1 MKQLHRRVVVTGLG
15 ILSPIGNSVDDAWY
29 SCIEGKSGITSVDI
43 GLKNNPVT
51 IGGRLKDF
59 NPENFLDSKE
69 IRRIDPFIQYGIIA
83 ANQSIEHSGILESNI
98 DLTKVGVNF
107 GAGIGGI
114 DTIEKNKVL
123 LEEKGYKKVSPFF
136 VPGSIV
142 NMISGLVSIKHGF
155 MGPNTSVVTACSTGN
170 HCIGTAAR
178 SIACGEADVMIAG
191 GAEMASTPL
200 SIAGFISARALSLNP
215 NPEVASRPWDKDRD
229 GFVLSDGAGSLVL
242 EDYGHAKARGATI
255 HAEIIGFGASSDAYH
270 MTAPPEDGRGAAL
283 AMSNAINDAEINL
296 SEVDYINAHGTS
308 TPVGDM
314 QELHAVREVF
324 KDYDYLPKL
333 TSTKSLTGHSLGAT
347 GVQEAIYTLVMM
359 NNNFISGSANIEN
372 EDPEIGKIEIPR
384 KTLQNIDINLAL
396 SNSFGFGGTN
406 ACLAI
411 SKYN

>member
-15 ILSPIGNSVDDAWY
+15 ILSPIGNTVDDSWS
-29 SCIEGKSGITSVDI
+29 SCIEGKSGITTVDI
-43 GLKNNPVT
+43 GLKNNPVNV
-51 IGGRLKDF
+51 GGRLKNF
-59 NPENFLDSKE
+59 NTDEFLDSKE
-69 IRRIDPFIQYGIIA
+69 VRRIDPFIQYGLIA
-83 ANQSIEHSGILESNI
+83 ANQSIENSGILESDV
-98 DLTKVGVNF
+98 DLKKVGVNF

-123 LEEKGYKKVSPFF
+123 LEDRGYRKVSPFF

-215 NPEVASRPWDKDRD
+215 DPDSASRPWDRDRD

-242 EDYGHAKARGATI
+242 EDFSHAKARGAII
-255 HAEIIGFGASSDAYH
+255 HAEIIGFGTSSDAYH

-283 AMSNAINDAEINL
+283 AMSNAIDDAEINI
-296 SEVDYINAHGTS
+296 SDVDYINAHGTS
-308 TPVGDM
+308 TPLGDVA
-314 QELHAVREVF
+314 ETVALKSVF
-324 KDYDYLPKL
+324 GDSVPQIS
-333 TSTKSLTGHSLGAT
+333 STKSMTGHTLGAA
-347 GVQEAIYTLVMM
+347 GAIESIFCIKAI
-359 NNNFISGSANIEN
+359 NNGI
-372 EDPEIGKIEIPR
+372 IPP
-384 KTLQNIDINLAL
+384 TINLDNPDPLCDLNYTPLVSIEKDVTIAMN
-396 SNSFGFGGTN
+396 NSFGFGGTN
-406 ACLAI
+406 STLVFKKI
-411 SKYN
+411 

>member
-15 ILSPIGNSVDDAWY
+15 ILSPIGNTVDEAWH
-29 SCIEGKSGITSVDI
+29 SCIEGKSGITAVDI
-43 GLKNNPVT
+43 GLENNPVK

-59 NPENFLDSKE
+59 YPEDFLDAKE
-69 IRRIDPFIQYGIIA
+69 VRRIDPFIQYGIIA
-83 ANQSIEHSGILESNI
+83 ANQSIDNSGILESNI

-114 DTIEKNKVL
+114 DTIEKNKIL

-200 SIAGFISARALSLNP
+200 SIAGFISARALSLNS
-215 NPEVASRPWDKDRD
+215 NPEAASRPWDIDRD

-242 EDYGHAKARGATI
+242 EEYGHAKARGANI
-255 HAEIIGFGASSDAYH
+255 HAEVIGFGTSSDAYH
-270 MTAPPEDGRGAAL
+270 MTAPPRDGRGAAL

-296 SEVDYINAHGTS
+296 SEIDYINAHGTS
-308 TPVGDM
+308 TPLGDIA
-314 QELHAVREVF
+314 ETIALKKVF
-324 KDYDYLPKL
+324 KDAVPQIS
-333 TSTKSLTGHSLGAT
+333 STKSMTGHTLGAA
-347 GVQEAIYTLVMM
+347 GAIESIFCIKAI
-359 NNNFISGSANIEN
+359 NRGI
-372 EDPEIGKIEIPR
+372 IPP
-384 KTLQNIDINLAL
+384 TINLENPDPLCDLNYTPLVSTEKEVTVAMN
-396 SNSFGFGGTN
+396 NSFGFGGTN
-406 ACLAI
+406 STLVFKKI
-411 SKYN
+411 

>member
-15 ILSPIGNSVDDAWY
+15 NLSPIGNTVNDSWS
-29 SCIEGKSGITSVDI
+29 SCIEGKSGITTVDI
-43 GLKNNPVT
+43 GLKNNPVNV
-51 IGGRLKDF
+51 GGRLKNF
-59 NPENFLDSKE
+59 NTDEFLDSKE
-69 IRRIDPFIQYGIIA
+69 VRRIDPFIQYGLIA
-83 ANQSIEHSGILESNI
+83 ANQSIENSGILESDV
-98 DLTKVGVNF
+98 DLKKVGVNF

-123 LEEKGYKKVSPFF
+123 LEDRGYRKVSPFF

-215 NPEVASRPWDKDRD
+215 DPDSASRPWDRDRD

-242 EDYGHAKARGATI
+242 EDFSHAKARGAII
-255 HAEIIGFGASSDAYH
+255 HAEIIGFGTSSDAYH

-283 AMSNAINDAEINL
+283 AMSNAIDDAEINI
-296 SEVDYINAHGTS
+296 SDVDYINAHGTS
-308 TPVGDM
+308 TPLGDVA
-314 QELHAVREVF
+314 ETVALKSVF
-324 KDYDYLPKL
+324 GDSVPQIS
-333 TSTKSLTGHSLGAT
+333 STKSMTGHTLGAA
-347 GVQEAIYTLVMM
+347 GAIESIFCIKAI
-359 NNNFISGSANIEN
+359 NNGI
-372 EDPEIGKIEIPR
+372 IPP
-384 KTLQNIDINLAL
+384 TINLDNPDPLCDLNYTPLVSIEKDVTIAMN
-396 SNSFGFGGTN
+396 NSFGFGGTN
-406 ACLAI
+406 STLVFKKI
-411 SKYN
+411 

>member
-15 ILSPIGNSVDDAWY
+15 ILSPIGNTVDDAWH

-43 GLKNNPVT
+43 GLENNPVT

-114 DTIEKNKVL
+114 HTIEKNKVL

-308 TPVGDM
+308 TPLGDIA
-314 QELHAVREVF
+314 ETIALKKVF
-324 KDYDYLPKL
+324 GDVVPQIS
-333 TSTKSLTGHSLGAT
+333 STKSMTGHTLGAA
-347 GVQEAIYTLVMM
+347 GAIESI
-359 NNNFISGSANIEN
+359 FCIKAIN
-372 EDPEIGKIEIPR
+372 EGIVPP
-384 KTLQNIDINLAL
+384 TINLDNPDPLCDLNYTPLVSTEKEVVIAMN
-396 SNSFGFGGTN
+396 NSFGFGGTN
-406 ACLAI
+406 STLVFKKI
-411 SKYN
+411 

>member
-15 ILSPIGNSVDDAWY
+15 ILSPIGNNVDDAWN
-29 SCIEGKSGITSVDI
+29 SCIEGKSGITTVDI
-43 GLKNNPVT
+43 GLANNPVK

-83 ANQSIEHSGILESNI
+83 ANQSIEHSGILDSNI

-114 DTIEKNKVL
+114 DTIEKNKIL

-178 SIACGEADVMIAG
+178 SISCGEADVMIAG

-200 SIAGFISARALSLNP
+200 SVAGFISARALSMNS
-215 NPEVASRPWDKDRD
+215 NPEAASRPWDKDRD

-242 EDYGHAKARGATI
+242 EEYEHAKSRGATI
-255 HAEIIGFGASSDAYH
+255 HAEIIGFGTSSDAYH

-283 AMSNAINDAEINL
+283 AMSNAINDAEIDT
-296 SEVDYINAHGTS
+296 SEIDYINAHGTS
-308 TPVGDM
+308 TPLGDIA
-314 QELHAVREVF
+314 ETVALKKVF
-324 KDYDYLPKL
+324 GTDVPQIS
-333 TSTKSLTGHSLGAT
+333 STKSMTGHTLGAA
-347 GVQEAIYTLVMM
+347 GAIESI
-359 NNNFISGSANIEN
+359 FCIKAIN
-372 EDPEIGKIEIPR
+372 EGIIPP
-384 KTLQNIDINLAL
+384 TINLDNPDPLCDLNFTPLVSSEKKVEVAMN
-396 SNSFGFGGTN
+396 NSFGFGGTN
-406 ACLAI
+406 STLVFKNI
-411 SKYN
+411 